1 MKKLYGL
8 QMTQSLNDFLQN
20 AENKK
25 YATQIG
31 TDMHAK
37 MQRIV
42 IDAEQG
48 DFGDEHIIN
57 TIKSKPKLAQ
67 FFVPSAKTEVP
78 VADTINGCFV
88 SRRIDRLLINNNLKT
103 IDFIDYK
110 TDVDK
115 NAFIEQYKY
124 QLKEYAELL
133 RSAYPGYKING
144 YILWLHDWVF
154 DKII

>member
-1 MKKLYGL
+1 
-8 QMTQSLNDFLQN
+8 
-20 AENKK
+20 
-25 YATQIG
+25 
-31 TDMHAK
+31 MHAK

-42 IDAEQG
+42 IDSEQG

-57 TIKSKPKLAQ
+57 TIKSKPKLAR

-78 VADTINGCFV
+78 IAGTIHGCFV
-88 SRRIDRLLINNNLKT
+88 SRRIDRLLINNDTKT

-110 TDVDK
+110 TDTDK
-115 NAFIEQYKY
+115 NIFIDQYKS

-133 RSAYPGYKING
+133 HSVYSDYKING
-144 YILWLHDWVF
+144 YILWLHDWEL